1 MRRYYRSTCT
11 SVAWIN
17 PRLRSSDAF
26 PDLFVDLSTFVVSG
40 VGYVTCRL
48 KSPVSV
54 LGTIK
59 GSSSATFDRR
69 LRVSS
74 TLIQEIM
81 RLQYIAFCIQT
92 QAKNSPLLLIY
103 LHQCTGCGLQVTT
116 DDEKWA
122 GQVSSLLHAVAGIT
136 FFFLLTAITCAVCR

>member
-1 MRRYYRSTCT
+1 M
-11 SVAWIN
+11 AGIN

-26 PDLFVDLSTFVVSG
+26 PDLFVYLSTFVVSG
-40 VGYVTCRL
+40 VGFVTCRL
-48 KSPVSV
+48 KSPVRV

-92 QAKNSPLLLIY
+92 QVKTAHCCLLI
-103 LHQCTGCGLQVTT
+103 CISVPVV
-116 DDEKWA
+116 
-122 GQVSSLLHAVAGIT
+122 VSK
-136 FFFLLTAITCAVCR
+136 